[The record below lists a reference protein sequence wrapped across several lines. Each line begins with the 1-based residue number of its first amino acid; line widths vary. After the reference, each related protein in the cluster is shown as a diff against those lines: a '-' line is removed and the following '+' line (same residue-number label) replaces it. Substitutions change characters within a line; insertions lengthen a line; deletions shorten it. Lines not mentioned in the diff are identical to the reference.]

1 MRRGEIWWADF
12 GRPFGSEPGY
22 RRPAVIV
29 QGDPFNK
36 SGIGTILLVPL
47 SKNVDWAGAPGN
59 VLCRPKDT
67 GLRRPSVANVSQ
79 LTVADRGRLA
89 ERIGSLPGAVMRQV
103 DDGLRLVLCL

>member
-89 ERIGSLPGAVMRQV
+89 ERIGSLPRAVMRQV